1 MRFCTGFVALA
12 LLCVPPF
19 EALASPGNITTA
31 PVAYVV
37 DMGSGI
43 VLLDK
48 AADRPIAPA
57 SMTKMMTAYVAF
69 DHIERGKLRE
79 SDKFRVKAA
88 TWKKWQNRGSSMF
101 LKPGQD
107 IPVRDLIS
115 GMITISGNDAALV
128 LAESVA
134 GSEARFT
141 KHMNAT
147 ATRLGMTS
155 SHFATVNG
163 WPDGGKTM
171 TTARDL
177 AVLSA
182 RTISDFPT
190 LYDAYYGQQSFRWNN
205 ITQPNRNPLLGVT
218 SGADGLKTGHTN
230 DAGYCFA
237 GSAKQK
243 GRRVVIVLAGLGSS
257 KARAAESR
265 RLMQWAFDAWRIDR
279 LFRANKTVATLPVQL
294 GNRRTLTVVARQP
307 LALALSIEDSRN
319 YQLVV
324 RYKGPLKAPIKRGT
338 QIALLVA
345 KFQDG
350 TERTMPLY
358 AATSVDRAG
367 FFVRA
372 LNGLR
377 ELVDPS

>member
-1 MRFCTGFVALA
+1 MRFSTGFVALA
-12 LLCVPPF
+12 LLCVPPC
-19 EALASPGNITTA
+19 EAIAGPSYDTNA

-37 DMGSGI
+37 DVGSGI
-43 VLLDK
+43 VLFDK

-69 DHIERGKLRE
+69 DHIGRGKLRE
-79 SDKFRVKAA
+79 SDRFRVNENA
-88 TWKKWQNRGSSMF
+88 WKKWQNKGSSMF

-115 GMITISGNDAALV
+115 GMVTISGNDAALV
-128 LAESVA
+128 LAEGVA
-134 GSEARFT
+134 GSESGFI
-141 KHMNAT
+141 KQMNDT
-147 ATRLGMTS
+147 ATQLGMTS
-155 SHFATVNG
+155 SRFATVNG
-163 WPDGGKTM
+163 WPDSGKTI

-182 RTISDFPT
+182 RTISDFPK

-205 ITQPNRNPLLGVT
+205 ITQPNRNPLLGIT

-243 GRRVVIVLAGLGSS
+243 GRRVIIVLAGLGSS
-257 KARAAESR
+257 EARAAESR
-265 RLMQWAFDAWRIDR
+265 RLMKWAFDAWRIDR
-279 LFRANKTVATLPVQL
+279 LFRANKTVAMLPVQL
-294 GNRRTLTVVARQP
+294 GKQRTLAVAARQP
-307 LALALSIEDSRN
+307 LALALSIEDIRN

-324 RYKGPLKAPIKRGT
+324 RHKGPLKAPIKRGT
-338 QIALLVA
+338 QMALLVA

-372 LNGLR
+372 FNGLR
-377 ELVDPS
+377 ELFDPS

>member
-1 MRFCTGFVALA
+1 MRLNIGLVAVALF
-12 LLCVPPF
+12 CVSSC
-19 EALASPGNITTA
+19 EAVARPGYNSAA

-43 VLLDK
+43 VLFEK
-48 AADRPIAPA
+48 AADKRIAPA

-69 DHIERGKLRE
+69 NHLARGEMKE
-79 SDKFRVKAA
+79 SDTFRVNPT
-88 TWKKWQNRGSSMF
+88 TWKKWQNTGSSMF

-107 IPVRDLIS
+107 VPVRDLLS

-128 LAESVA
+128 LAEGIG
-134 GSEARFT
+134 GSEAGFI
-141 KHMNAT
+141 KKMNAT
-147 ATRLGMTS
+147 AARLGMTS

-163 WPDGGKTM
+163 WPDGGKTQ

-182 RTISDFPT
+182 RTIQDFPK
-190 LYDAYYGQQSFRWNN
+190 LHDSYYGQQSFRWNN
-205 ITQPNRNPLLGVT
+205 ISQPNRNPLLGVIP
-218 SGADGLKTGHTN
+218 GADGLKTGHTN
-230 DAGYCFA
+230 EAGYCFA

-243 GRRVVIVLAGLGSS
+243 GRRVIMIVAGLPSS
-257 KARAAESR
+257 QARALESR
-265 RLMQWAFDAWRIDR
+265 RLMRWAFDAWRIDS
-279 LFRANKTVATLPVQL
+279 LFRANVAVAKLPVQL
-294 GNRRTLTVVARQP
+294 GNQRTVAVGTRAP

-324 RYKGPLKAPIKRGT
+324 RYKGPLKAPIERGA

-350 TERTMPLY
+350 TERKMPLY
-358 AATSVDRAG
+358 AATSVNRAG
-367 FFVRA
+367 FLMRA
-372 LNGLR
+372 FNGLR
-377 ELVDPS
+377 ALTDLS